1 MDLRRLTVGPLRW
14 LAAGAACL
22 ALGWFAF
29 VKGHNVPLL
38 SFVDLGFHEL
48 GHLVA
53 SVLPTTVMFLAGT
66 ATQIAVPLG
75 LAVYFWWIRSDR
87 LAAALMLAWA
97 GTSAQNA
104 SVYIADA
111 PYQRLPLIG
120 GQHDWAWLLGPRGF
134 DVMDKSDAVSGTVLA
149 LGAAALLGGLIICAW
164 GVWTELRDP
173 ELRRP
178 IRVPGSGR
186 LKVRPVRQT
195 PWPPE

>member
-1 MDLRRLTVGPLRW
+1 MDLRRLTGGPLRW

-22 ALGWFAF
+22 LLGWFAF
-29 VKGHNVPLL
+29 VKGDNVPLL
-38 SFVDLGFHEL
+38 SGVDFGFHEL

-53 SVLPTTVMFLAGT
+53 LVLPTTVMFLAGT
-66 ATQIAVPLG
+66 VTQMAVPLG

-120 GQHDWAWLLGPRGF
+120 GQHDWAWLLGPQGF
-134 DVMDKSDAVSGTVLA
+134 DVIDSSDAVSGTVLA
-149 LGAAALLGGLIICAW
+149 LGAVALLGGLVVCAW
-164 GVWTELRDP
+164 GGWTELRGP
-173 ELRRP
+173 AGQRP
-178 IRVPGSGR
+178 IRVPRPGR